1 MNLFD
6 WVNNMTDQAQI
17 ALNSVIVLIGVG
29 IAVLASIRGKGRIP
43 SIIVGVLAGGLFSWG
58 CISGVGW
65 MRDQT
70 QGTIESAA
78 YSSTSIVETA
88 SVYTAEV

>member
-1 MNLFD
+1 MNIFD

-29 IAVLASIRGKGRIP
+29 IAVIASVRGKGRIP
-43 SIIVGVLAGGLFSWG
+43 SIIVGILAGGLFSWG

-65 MRDQT
+65 MKDQT
-70 QGTIESAA
+70 QGTIESAG
-78 YSSTSIVETA
+78 YSTSIVETA
-88 SVYTAEV
+88 TVYAAEV